1 MNAKMPHSAY
11 GVVYAE
17 CRIFIMLSGVMLSF
31 LLLSIVYAEY
41 HVLIAMLRVVMI
53 SAIAIML
60 NVQL

>member
-1 MNAKMPHSAY
+1 MNAKMPHSAS

-17 CRIFIMLSGVMLSF
+17 CRIFIMLSF

-53 SAIAIML
+53 SAIVIML
-60 NVQL
+60 NVQYNYV